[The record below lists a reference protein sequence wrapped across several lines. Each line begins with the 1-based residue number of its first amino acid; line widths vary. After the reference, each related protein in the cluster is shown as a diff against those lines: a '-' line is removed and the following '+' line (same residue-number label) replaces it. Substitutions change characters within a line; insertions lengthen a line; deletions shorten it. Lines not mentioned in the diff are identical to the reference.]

1 MDNTINLIKAVQT
14 KLNLLSDGDA
24 GPVTWKAIVAHL
36 GIVLP
41 NEMPLVTTISDAAY
55 ALIIKYEV
63 GGGQQYY
70 NSQLKSPEFP
80 GGSSGVTIGCGYD
93 LGVISPQ
100 QFESDW
106 KSLLSSDVFNTLSSH
121 LGKTGDAAKAVISSL
136 KNIAIPWE
144 SAELV
149 FKTRDIPRYIK
160 ETITAFPG
168 SDKLK
173 PDAFGSLVSLVFNRG
188 GSVMGDSRREMR
200 NIRDAISGN
209 ISVDNI
215 YDFISRQIISMKYL
229 WINSHMQGLLDRR
242 DEEAALVKSCQ

>member
-14 KLNLLSDGDA
+14 KLNLVSDGVA
-24 GPVTWKAIVAHL
+24 GPVTWKAIASQL
-36 GIVLP
+36 GVVLP
-41 NEMPLVTTISDAAY
+41 IETLSAITISDAAY

-63 GGGQQYY
+63 GGGRQYY

-80 GGSSGVTIGCGYD
+80 GGSSGVTIGIGYD
-93 LGVISPQ
+93 LRFSSAQ

-106 KSLLSSDVFNTLSSH
+106 KSLLSSEVYTTLLTQ
-121 LGKTGDAAKAVISSL
+121 LGKSGLAAKAVITSL
-136 KNIAIPWE
+136 KNISIPWE

-149 FKTRDIPRYIK
+149 FKNRDIPRYIK
-160 ETITAFPG
+160 ETITSFPG

-173 PDAFGSLVSLVFNRG
+173 QDAFGALVSLVFNRG
-188 GSVMGDSRREMR
+188 GSVIGDSHREML
-200 NIRDAISGN
+200 NIRDAISGK
-209 ISVDNI
+209 IKVDNI
-215 YDFISRQIISMKYL
+215 YDYISQQIVSMKRL